1 MKISKDQLKQIIKE
15 ELDDASAHTIATGGE
30 TIENPKMPT
39 GFGHYA
45 GKGRYEDWNT
55 AGSGDRARAEDLES
69 IRIAGDIGEK
79 PESQQRYDISDETGV
94 PVLRSDLDDALASLS
109 KDQLNIMIKEELA
122 AVLHEEAPSGAG
134 PKSRRK
140 IDYPLGRDRAS
151 MPVDQQ
157 DNPSTDAS
165 PYSGKTPAEEAD
177 MDVAW
182 QGGYGDA
189 PAAPRSK
196 GDKPARSRYGYPK
209 LGSAEERAATFGHKI
224 GKALEVP
231 KAAFDAF
238 GRAMGKGSEPKYN
251 PFDHNAKS
259 APKVNTALEI
269 DGKVLAN
276 KVSRMTT
283 EQKGGHG
290 GDPNMHKIDSE
301 FISKETGG
309 TGGFGDD
316 AQEKTTVV
324 SDKDTFKSRQRS
336 SRGTGKL
343 DSFESDASLVDNTGK
358 RQSATMRGVGD
369 VSYDS
374 YEQTPAGG
382 SRAKASSKN
391 PLGLGKAKGAFGGET
406 LKKGGKKLN
415 IGDKDYLSTL
425 QKVGLPGVPEA
436 GKDNKLIPDLNET
449 FDRWKKLIK

>member
-55 AGSGDRARAEDLES
+55 AGSGDRAREEDLES
-69 IRIAGDIGEK
+69 IRLAGDIGEK
-79 PESQQRYDISDETGV
+79 PEPQQRYDISDETGV

-122 AVLHEEAPSGAG
+122 AVLDEVEELMA
-134 PKSRRK
+134 
-140 IDYPLGRDRAS
+140 
-151 MPVDQQ
+151 
-157 DNPSTDAS
+157 
-165 PYSGKTPAEEAD
+165 
-177 MDVAW
+177 
-182 QGGYGDA
+182 
-189 PAAPRSK
+189 
-196 GDKPARSRYGYPK
+196 
-209 LGSAEERAATFGHKI
+209 
-224 GKALEVP
+224 
-231 KAAFDAF
+231 
-238 GRAMGKGSEPKYN
+238 
-251 PFDHNAKS
+251 
-259 APKVNTALEI
+259 
-269 DGKVLAN
+269 
-276 KVSRMTT
+276 

-309 TGGFGDD
+309 TGGFKDD

-343 DSFESDASLVDNTGK
+343 DSFESDVSLVDNTGK